1 MGVFVSD
8 PRSAPIVAARP
19 EHAEGIVALR
29 NRLAEWLQ
37 GRGIDQWR
45 PGEFSPDDVAA
56 EIRDGQWWVVAA
68 DDDPRR
74 VLASVQVIWADPRV
88 WGEQDEPAG
97 YVHGVAVD
105 RSLAGTGTGPALIR
119 HAERV
124 TAASGREVVRLD
136 CDVTNPVLARF
147 YQGLGYRPLDTQ
159 HFYVAHQDFH
169 VTVLRH
175 ERRLVPAPPQP

>member
-74 VLASVQVIWADPRV
+74 VLASVQVIWSDPV
-88 WGEQDEPAG
+88 IWGEQEEPAG

-105 RSLAGTGTGPALIR
+105 RRLGGTGTGAALVR

-124 TAASGREVVRLD
+124 TRDSGRSVVRLD
-136 CDVTNPVLARF
+136 CDVNSPRLAQF
-147 YQGLGYRPLDTQ
+147 YQGLGYEPLGLKE
-159 HFYVAHQDFH
+159 FYIAHQDFR
-169 VTVLRH
+169 VTVLLH
-175 ERRLVPAPPQP
+175 ELRLD

>member
-1 MGVFVSD
+1 MFVPTS
-8 PRSAPIVAARP
+8 PQSTTSIVTARP

-45 PGEFSPDDVAA
+45 PGEFDPDGVAA
-56 EIRDGQWWVVAA
+56 EIRRGEWWVVVA
-68 DDDPRR
+68 DEDPHR

-105 RSLAGTGTGPALIR
+105 RCLAGTGTGRALIR
-119 HAERV
+119 HAEHV
-124 TAASGREVVRLD
+124 TAVSGRDVVRLD
-136 CDVTNPVLARF
+136 CDVNNPVLARF

-175 ERRLVPAPPQP
+175 ERRLPPGA